1 MHCLDVD
8 AQVNHEILD
17 HFENCWTAFIL
28 CNRKYCTTAQ
38 GKLYAVRHVRRAD
51 FSKTVFQRKSYRK
64 WQGNRV
70 FVGPL
75 LH

>member
-1 MHCLDVD
+1 MHCLNVD

-38 GKLYAVRHVRRAD
+38 GKLYAANNYNVNLRNYTWSA
-51 FSKTVFQRKSYRK
+51 
-64 WQGNRV
+64 
-70 FVGPL
+70 
-75 LH
+75 